1 MGIPMSRALV
11 LGRGESKGVV
21 WEEALED
28 KPLVKWPIRERGL
41 CQGEVF

>member
-21 WEEALED
+21 WEEVLED